1 MEKKSPNVAHNGLAD
16 EIIHEL
22 PVAAYQNTFNT
33 NESFIEKR
41 IDGVFVRQKC
51 IGPGRYIIF

>member
-1 MEKKSPNVAHNGLAD
+1 MLRAMRLAD

-33 NESFIEKR
+33 DESFIEKR
-41 IDGVFVRQKC
+41 IGGVFVRQKC
-51 IGPGRYIIF
+51 FDPGRSIIF